1 MNQLGL
7 NWEFV
12 EQQYPDYQRSD
23 VICLSNDMAACFEFA
38 ELDADALLRKTPW
51 PP

>member
-12 EQQYPDYQRSD
+12 EQHYPDYQRSD
-23 VICLSNDMAACFEFA
+23 VICLSNDMAR
-38 ELDADALLRKTPW
+38 LLRICRA
-51 PP
+51 